1 MLIGDVNLHNE
12 DGECLLFGKIGK
24 RWQPFEQQQQ
34 QQQQH
39 PDWSTDQIGLIYVC
53 VEFSGPPKDQ
63 SSVTKWFNVLVSKT
77 WFFLDLRLNVQ
88 AVR

>member
-1 MLIGDVNLHNE
+1 MLISDVNLHNE

-39 PDWSTDQIGLIYVC
+39 PD
-53 VEFSGPPKDQ
+53 
-63 SSVTKWFNVLVSKT
+63 
-77 WFFLDLRLNVQ
+77 
-88 AVR
+88 